1 MERTFGGHTAGMLQK
16 AKAKALAAKRPHL
29 GSTQRKYQY
38 EVTVGAL
45 AFAPNATVPPGSVCV
60 LWTRG
65 SEVEVPRLGSC
76 ASLGRGSSGG
86 AWRLRAA
93 RDIQGERPGHWA
105 PSHCLGCSSQPPRK
119 PPMPLPLAI

>member
-1 MERTFGGHTAGMLQK
+1 MAATRLGALLQK

-45 AFAPNATVPPGSVCV
+45 AFAPKATVPPGSVCM

-65 SEVEVPRLGSC
+65 GTVEVPRLGSC
-76 ASLGRGSSGG
+76 SNASSG
-86 AWRLRAA
+86 RLETPGA
-93 RDIQGERPGHWA
+93 RDQATGRPAAAFGH
-105 PSHCLGCSSQPPRK
+105 PP
-119 PPMPLPLAI
+119 PLAV